1 VTYNTA
7 SFPSLVNTLRNL
19 MLPPTGERPP
29 LLLAYK
35 QRDEAERELW
45 GMLKSEGIDLKKVDE
60 VKGAEEE
67 GFVEIWIGTAK

>member
-1 VTYNTA
+1 
-7 SFPSLVNTLRNL
+7 

-45 GMLKSEGIDLKKVDE
+45 GMLKSEGIDLKKADE

-67 GFVEIWIGTAK
+67 GYVEIWIGTAK

>member
-1 VTYNTA
+1 
-7 SFPSLVNTLRNL
+7 
-19 MLPPTGERPP
+19 MLPPAGERPP

-45 GMLKSEGIDLKKVDE
+45 GMLDSEGIDLKKVDE

-67 GFVEIWIGTAK
+67 GYVEIWIGTAK